1 MSSLP
6 EPATNHHTCTLS
18 DARSTSNH
26 LPQPVTPP
34 TESRCIVSL
43 TYDDA
48 LPCHFESVAPLL
60 EEHGLHGTF
69 YVPCDP
75 TFFAHADSWREV
87 AAQGHELGN
96 HTVFQPIHSQPAI
109 DEAYELSNY
118 SVRRWTDEVR
128 LANSILSL
136 VDGRTVRS
144 FGNPGNHNSV
154 GAGKSAAAVEQLA
167 SKLCIAARGEQS
179 LKPIDLKGINWFNLG
194 TRCGDRATFD
204 QLRLEIGR
212 MCLRGGWLI
221 LSFHGIGSR
230 DHERHMDEDEHTR
243 LVEWLASQQETIWT
257 APVRVVAEAIKPSR
271 RALAQAARQK

>member
-1 MSSLP
+1 VTSSI
-6 EPATNHHTCTLS
+6 
-18 DARSTSNH
+18 
-26 LPQPVTPP
+26 
-34 TESRCIVSL
+34 ESRCIVSL

-69 YVPCDP
+69 YVPCDE
-75 TFFAHADSWREV
+75 TFFAHTDSWREV
-87 AAQGHELGN
+87 ATQGHELGN
-96 HTVFQPIHSQPAI
+96 HTVFQPIHGPAQS
-109 DEAYELSNY
+109 DEVYDLGNY
-118 SVRRWTDEVR
+118 NPRRWTDEVR

-154 GAGKSAAAVEQLA
+154 GAGKSLAAVEQLA

-179 LKPIDLKGINWFNLG
+179 LAPIDLTKINWFNLG
-194 TRCGDRATFD
+194 TRNADGTNFE
-204 QLRLEIGR
+204 QLRIEIGR

-221 LSFHGIGSR
+221 LSFHGVGSR
-230 DHERHMDEDEHTR
+230 DHELHIDEDEHTR
-243 LVEWLASQQETIWT
+243 LVEWLATQQETIWT

-271 RALAQAARQK
+271 RALAQAARQR